1 MFQVKPLIKPFFSQ
15 PIRKHDV
22 NVINYKRMWPKV
34 ELPLKIFLVEKR
46 GFISANV
53 RSPVIQLTFFIGF
66 SSLLVIQTR
75 TRLILS
81 KISVFSGEM
90 ECHIEIYL

>member
-34 ELPLKIFLVEKR
+34 ELPFKIFLVEKR

-53 RSPVIQLTFFIGF
+53 RSPVIQLTFFYRVLEF
-66 SSLLVIQTR
+66 TSDTNKDSTN
-75 TRLILS
+75 
-81 KISVFSGEM
+81 FE
-90 ECHIEIYL
+90 